1 MTALARTEARAAI
14 VVIRRHSSVV
24 QSRSPSYFQ
33 MGRRDI
39 GSHIIATGGYP
50 LWYEIALPLGS
61 VFAWRSHF
69 GTLPADYRR
78 ARCSRPEA
86 TWRARSGG
94 RRDQPT
100 GFLLQRM
107 SP

>member
-1 MTALARTEARAAI
+1 
-14 VVIRRHSSVV
+14 VV

-61 VFAWRSHF
+61 VFAWAIALWYVAGRLPASSVQPARSHV
-69 GTLPADYRR
+69 ANSQRR
-78 ARCSRPEA
+78 S
-86 TWRARSGG
+86 S
-94 RRDQPT
+94 
-100 GFLLQRM
+100 
-107 SP
+107 